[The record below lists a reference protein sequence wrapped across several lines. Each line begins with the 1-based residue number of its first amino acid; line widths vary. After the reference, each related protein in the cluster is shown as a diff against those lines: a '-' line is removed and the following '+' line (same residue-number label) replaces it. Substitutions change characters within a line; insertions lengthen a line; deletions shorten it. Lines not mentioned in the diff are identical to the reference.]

1 MKFKTIK
8 LYLLE
13 SICILVFLYINIE
26 NYNSINSEDC
36 SFRNRGVGLVLIDI
50 VRDILPPRFSC
61 T

>member
-1 MKFKTIK
+1 MKLKTIK

-26 NYNSINSEDC
+26 IYNSINSEDC

-50 VRDILPPRFSC
+50 V
-61 T
+61 